1 MSEQQALQRES
12 GGGLAS
18 LALHNLA
25 IVVSDMDAAIE
36 WYGRVLDFRVVA
48 RAEIAEGEIVLMEGA
63 GTQLELLHPSR
74 LEEAQ
79 VRLDPLFADPPRHVL
94 PVGNKFLVL
103 QVDDLARASA
113 ELAERSV
120 TFVWRETEK
129 APGFPATAIRDF
141 DGNLINIMARH

>member
-1 MSEQQALQRES
+1 
-12 GGGLAS
+12 
-18 LALHNLA
+18 
-25 IVVSDMDAAIE
+25 
-36 WYGRVLDFRVVA
+36 
-48 RAEIAEGEIVLMEGA
+48 
-63 GTQLELLHPSR
+63 
-74 LEEAQ
+74 
-79 VRLDPLFADPPRHVL
+79 VRLDPLFADPPRHLL

-120 TFVWRETEK
+120 TFVWREKEK